1 MPGTLALNLMLIAS
15 LGFYLCFITLV
26 TTRLCAAIMERRTNA
41 LLLAVAERG
50 SLESAAERGA

>member
-1 MPGTLALNLMLIAS
+1 

-26 TTRLCAAIMERRTNA
+26 TARLCASIMERRTNA

-50 SLESAAERGA
+50 SLKSVAERGSLESVAERGA